1 MQFEIVQME
10 DLSGDAAKIYSVIL
24 EGEESSL
31 LEQFVLDNLDY
42 KREIQEM
49 IKRLSLMGQ
58 KYGCKPHYF
67 KEGEGSPGDGMVALR
82 YKQMRLYCLRFDNTC
97 IFVGGG
103 GYKPPDIAAYQE
115 NDALNSVAQQMR
127 LICASI
133 NNAIIEKDLTVL
145 PDGNL
150 EMTDFINLEI

>member
-67 KEGEGSPGDGMVALR
+67 KEGEGSPLSGVA
-82 YKQMRLYCLRFDNTC
+82 
-97 IFVGGG
+97 
-103 GYKPPDIAAYQE
+103 DINHQI
-115 NDALNSVAQQMR
+115 LQPIRKM
-127 LICASI
+127 
-133 NNAIIEKDLTVL
+133 
-145 PDGNL
+145 
-150 EMTDFINLEI
+150 MH